1 MDIYAVARTAV
12 TVMSAIHFFTN
23 PPYMCH
29 VPHLPCYTFYPDIAR
44 NVLSSAALVLAFKG
58 LTLLY
63 LPNSRLMLI
72 PCIGAPLRLLIACN
86 KEQRA
91 MLREIALSF
100 MKGRKNHM
108 SGTKKPRV
116 LFIDFSYPD
125 NSYSLELSRCLKE
138 YCDITVF
145 CQPGGAED
153 EPGVTLYP
161 GFHRGVKSKIGTVLN
176 YADSLLKLKRTLR
189 KGNFDVVHAQFF
201 KKPAV
206 EIPML
211 LKAKGQYKRLVATVH
226 NVLPHESSAQAADLY
241 NSLYQAS
248 DGLIVHNETSRAA
261 LLERFPHIDEKK
273 IRVTAHGAYGGYDVS
288 LAKRDGD
295 PRKHFLM
302 FGSIRKYKGIDLLLE
317 AVARLPEEARKKSLF
332 IIKGQQ
338 FQAMDATD
346 YRGMIRDLG
355 IADCVDFSSERV
367 EDKDVPAL
375 LGNADAGVFPYRHI
389 YGSGALLMN
398 YTFGV
403 PVIVS
408 DIPAFRE
415 ETNGGETGLL
425 FQPENPEA
433 LRDAILKCLSWDEA
447 QIRSYQNA
455 IRRLVAEKY
464 SWPVSARKIADMY
477 AAVLK

>member
-1 MDIYAVARTAV
+1 
-12 TVMSAIHFFTN
+12 MS
-23 PPYMCH
+23 
-29 VPHLPCYTFYPDIAR
+29 
-44 NVLSSAALVLAFKG
+44 
-58 LTLLY
+58 
-63 LPNSRLMLI
+63 
-72 PCIGAPLRLLIACN
+72 
-86 KEQRA
+86 E
-91 MLREIALSF
+91 
-100 MKGRKNHM
+100 
-108 SGTKKPRV
+108 TKKPRV

-145 CQPGGAED
+145 CQPGGAAD

-161 GFHRGVKSKIGTVLN
+161 GFHRGVKSKIGTVIN
-176 YADSLLKLKRTLR
+176 YADSVIRLKRVLR
-189 KGNFDVVHAQFF
+189 KGHFDVVHVQFF
-201 KKPAV
+201 KKPPV
-206 EIPML
+206 EIPLL
-211 LKAKGQYKRLVATVH
+211 LKAKGQYKHLVATVH
-226 NVLPHESSAQAADLY
+226 NVLPHESSDQAADLY

-261 LLERFPHIDEKK
+261 LLERFPHIDPKK
-273 IRVTAHGAYGGYDVS
+273 IRVTAHGAYGTYDTS

-317 AVARLPEEARKKSLF
+317 AAARLPEEARKQCRF

-346 YRGMIRDLG
+346 YRGMIRNLG
-355 IADCVDFSSERV
+355 VEDCVEFSSERV
-367 EDKDVPAL
+367 DDKDVPAL
-375 LGNADAGVFPYRHI
+375 LGNADVGVFPYRHI

-415 ETNGGETGLL
+415 ETNNGETGLL
-425 FQPENPEA
+425 FQPENADA
-433 LRDAILKCLSWDEA
+433 LRDAILECLSWDA
-447 QIRSYQNA
+447 AKIRAYQSA
-455 IRRLVAEKY
+455 IRRLVEEKY
-464 SWPVSARKIADMY
+464 SWPVSAGKIAAMY
-477 AAVLK
+477 ESLLK